1 MEAPTAETHYR
12 LVEYGGMRWY
22 DIQRPTAADLDYL
35 RDEFSVHPLL
45 IDDIVSRSQ
54 RPKLDI
60 YDDYLFVVMHF
71 PVHLKPTRTTI
82 ASEVDIIVGPDYIV
96 TTHDGNLKP
105 LMRVFESAI
114 ESEETRQAL
123 MSQTTAHLLY
133 YVIDRL
139 VDYCFPVVG
148 RLTDRIEDIED
159 AIFSRSDL
167 RLVQEI
173 SIVRRDLIAMRR
185 IIKPQL
191 PVISQLE
198 HRAIPLIH
206 SDIDVYFGDIADH
219 LAKLWDSLEDL
230 KEVLEGLSDTFNS
243 LATHRLN
250 GVIKTLTVIS
260 VLILPLTFITGL
272 FGMNVIIPYEGSPY
286 ALPVISGA
294 MFVIML
300 IMLVV
305 FRRRGWV

>member
-1 MEAPTAETHYR
+1 
-12 LVEYGGMRWY
+12 MRWY
-22 DIQRPTAADLDYL
+22 DIQRPTPADLDYL
-35 RDEFSVHPLL
+35 RSEFGVHPLL

-60 YDDYLFVVMHF
+60 YDDYLFIVMHF
-71 PVHLKPTRTTI
+71 PVHLKQTRTTI
-82 ASEVDIIVGPDYIV
+82 ASEVDIIIGPDYLV

-114 ESEETRQAL
+114 ESEETRAAL

-133 YVIDRL
+133 YIIDRL

-173 SIVRRDLIAMRR
+173 SIVRRDLISMRR

-230 KEVLEGLSDTFNS
+230 KEVLEGLADTFNS

-250 GVIKTLTVIS
+250 AVIKTLTVIS

-272 FGMNVIIPYEGSPY
+272 FGMNVLIPYESSAF

-294 MFVIML
+294 MFLITLAML
-300 IMLVV
+300 AF
-305 FRRRGWV
+305 FRRRGWI